1 MSYLAYIKCEVNR
14 ISETQQ
20 EIIEILNNNNTQ
32 ILQKTTDLLNC
43 DNNETDY
50 FVMNWPITD
59 DDSLLELENKMKD
72 RIFYKLVVCIYN
84 ILILSIYI

>member
-32 ILQKTTDLLNC
+32 IIQKTSDSLNF
-43 DNNETDY
+43 DNHETDY
-50 FVMNWPITD
+50 FIMNWPINND
-59 DDSLLELENKMKD
+59 DGLLDLENKMRD
-72 RIFYKLVVCIYN
+72 RIFYKLVVCI
-84 ILILSIYI
+84 I

>member
-32 ILQKTTDLLNC
+32 ILQKTSDLFD
-43 DNNETDY
+43 DNKTDY
-50 FVMNWPITD
+50 FIMNWPIKD
-59 DDSLLELENKMKD
+59 DDGLLDLENKMKTD
-72 RIFYKLVVCIYN
+72 RTFYKLVVCIFN
-84 ILILSIYI
+84 ILI